1 MPVSP
6 MPDKL
11 SAPVNI
17 GTPFQRRQLATAPAR
32 FLGLR
37 ADRGGRRRERIPR
50 RVEHVDECAPG
61 PYGEQSVSAFGPHC
75 RFRRSGQPPRPEF
88 STGAKSANWPLWTIV
103 AQLPHLWQIFVASI
117 LTALAMVNHNCD
129 GFGPYQYCLDAR
141 TVFAI
146 PVAPSDVS
154 ERNAIVEAEDWGHP

>member
-1 MPVSP
+1 LARLSKDANSPPHRPDFWVS
-6 MPDKL
+6 
-11 SAPVNI
+11 
-17 GTPFQRRQLATAPAR
+17 
-32 FLGLR
+32 
-37 ADRGGRRRERIPR
+37 ERIAAVAAVKES

-75 RFRRSGQPPRPEF
+75 RFRRSGQPPRPA
-88 STGAKSANWPLWTIV
+88 GAKSANWPLWTIV

>member
-1 MPVSP
+1 LARLSKDANSPPHRPDFWVSERIAAVAAVKETRAASS
-6 MPDKL
+6 ML
-11 SAPVNI
+11 ISAP
-17 GTPFQRRQLATAPAR
+17 
-32 FLGLR
+32 LGL
-37 ADRGGRRRERIPR
+37 GG
-50 RVEHVDECAPG
+50 
-61 PYGEQSVSAFGPHC
+61 YGEQSVSAFGPHC
-75 RFRRSGQPPRPEF
+75 RFRRSGQPPRPKL